1 MQSDDEQLQ
10 KGHSVT
16 GHQEAD
22 IPTEKKGGLGPKLEA
37 DYDFFVDVMWANIST
52 KEEKQTMTPALVYQV

>member
-1 MQSDDEQLQ
+1 MQSDDKQLE

-22 IPTEKKGGLGPKLEA
+22 MPTERKGGLGPKLEV
-37 DYDFFVDVMWANIST
+37 DYNFFVDVMWANIST